1 LRGLYKSTFNVHDER
16 RERKR
21 GRRGDGKGGERKERR
36 EKEKGSVPGSFSQI
50 LALVLR
56 LRLVQ

>member
-1 LRGLYKSTFNVHDER
+1 MNEG
-16 RERKR
+16 REKE

-50 LALVLR
+50 LAAGSEAAPGPVIVCDGGR
-56 LRLVQ
+56 QT